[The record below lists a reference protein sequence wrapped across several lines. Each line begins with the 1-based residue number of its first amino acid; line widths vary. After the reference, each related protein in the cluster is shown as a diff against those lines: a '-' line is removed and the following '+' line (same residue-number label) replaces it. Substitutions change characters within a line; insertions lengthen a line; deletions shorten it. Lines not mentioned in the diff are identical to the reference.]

1 MFFIKNTLIVSLALE
16 GIRLTAGG
24 GGGDFF
30 GLKFLFFD

>member
-24 GGGDFF
+24 RGGGFF
-30 GLKFLFFD
+30 WP

>member
-24 GGGDFF
+24 GGGGFF
-30 GLKFLFFD
+30 WP

>member
-24 GGGDFF
+24 GGGGGFF
-30 GLKFLFFD
+30 WP